1 MDHPTLQPDNSM
13 KHIDQPSWRKPVGT
27 LGILAYMTIWAVLV
41 ASLSTWV
48 GSWPV
53 LVQSIFYLIAGV
65 IWIFPLRPV
74 LQWMETG
81 RFR

>member
-48 GSWPV
+48 GNWPV

-65 IWIFPLRPV
+65 VWIFPLRPI
-74 LQWMETG
+74 LKWMETG

>member
-1 MDHPTLQPDNSM
+1 M
-13 KHIDQPSWRKPVGT
+13 KNMDQPSWRKPVGT

-48 GSWPV
+48 DSWPV

>member
-1 MDHPTLQPDNSM
+1 M

-48 GSWPV
+48 SARPV
-53 LVQSIFYLIAGV
+53 LVQSIFYLIAGIV
-65 IWIFPLRPV
+65 WIFPLRPI
-74 LQWMETG
+74 LKWMETG
-81 RFR
+81 SFR

>member
-1 MDHPTLQPDNSM
+1 M
-13 KHIDQPSWRKPVGT
+13 KNMDQPSWRKPVGT

-65 IWIFPLRPV
+65 IWILPLRPV